1 MLYCCAFIHPKT
13 LKLCSQTFPSRD
25 AVVSHFD
32 EYVVMFAIK
41 GISELTNVTGTYK
54 SFLAQSAIN
63 FSKTYIPFESIANFT
78 PRRKSYASAE
88 TGVYRG
94 KEGSGGEDPSAV
106 FR

>member
-13 LKLCSQTFPSRD
+13 LKLCSEPFPSWD
-25 AVVSHFD
+25 TVVGHFD
-32 EYVVMFAIK
+32 EYVVMFATK

-63 FSKTYIPFESIANFT
+63 FSKTYVPFESIVNST
-78 PRRKSYASAE
+78 PGRKSYASAE
-88 TGVYRG
+88 AGVYRG